1 MSFNA
6 GMIAGLLLL
15 GLFHYWV
22 VSDCVHK
29 AGEDGHCEVA
39 LNWPDW
45 QSGIMHFTPV
55 PPANQ
60 EHGEG

>member
-6 GMIAGLLLL
+6 GLITGMLLL
-15 GLFHYWV
+15 GLFHYFV
-22 VSDCVHK
+22 VSDCVQR

-55 PPANQ
+55 KS
-60 EHGEG
+60 G